1 MPDKDDLE
9 QKRRQQILEA
19 AETVFADRGI
29 DRARMDDIVQASGL
43 AKGTLYWY
51 FKSKDAIVDAIIDR
65 YFEGEMQRAQE
76 LLQAEGSAMERIQQF
91 LRIAIREIRRM
102 ERLLPLGYEIFS
114 LVARQKHVR
123 NRLQGYYHQYLHL
136 IAELYQQGLDRGELR
151 DLDPQEA
158 ALVAGGLIEG
168 IALYWFIDPKS
179 IDWDRSER
187 AAFSVLE
194 QGMVRFDAES
204 APETKHT
211 KEPEGG

>member
-1 MPDKDDLE
+1 MPEKDDLE

-29 DRARMDDIVQASGL
+29 DRARMDDIVQATGL

-65 YFEGEMQRAQE
+65 YFEGEMQKAQE

-91 LRIAIREIRRM
+91 LEIAIREIRRM

-114 LVARQKHVR
+114 LVARQKRVR
-123 NRLQGYYHQYLHL
+123 DRLQGYYHQYLDL
-136 IAELYQQGLDRGELR
+136 IAELYRQGVERGELR
-151 DLDPQEA
+151 DLEPQEA

-168 IALYWFIDPKS
+168 IGLYWFIDPKS
-179 IDWDRSER
+179 IDWERSQR
-187 AAFSVLE
+187 AAFSILE
-194 QGMVRFDAES
+194 RGMLLVETDNA
-204 APETKHT
+204 APTTSDEA
-211 KEPEGG
+211 